1 VSKLGAVVEAV
12 EKHGRFVLEQVKR
25 ARSDERFARAVIERW
40 NKIKAETPIAKA
52 PTGLPLPRLALPEID
67 EPGEIARYL
76 FSEGLPGEFPYL
88 NGAYREMYLEPL
100 REIETG
106 SYGNKKSSNGDSN
119 GAIAARVSRAKT
131 PEPPAR
137 PPLQEEPTRLFSG
150 LMLAE
155 DTNKRFHFLSAHQRS
170 KRLSTAFDGPT
181 LYGIDSDAD
190 GVFGKIGEGGVAVDT
205 VEDMVRLYDGFE
217 LGAPNFSA
225 SMTISGPAPIIMAM
239 YIAAAKRRFGPKV
252 VPNLRGTIQADIFKE
267 VQAQNET
274 IFPTE
279 ASLRF
284 LCDMIE
290 WTTAN
295 MPRWYPVSISGYHI
309 GEAGSTPV
317 QQAAYTLSN
326 GFAYAEMLTARGVP
340 VDQFAPRLSFFLDC
354 GLDVEYIALARVSRK
369 IWAIGM
375 RDVFGANARGQMFK
389 LHTQTSGR
397 SLIAAEFKNNLTR
410 TAAELMLAYMNGTNS
425 CHSNSADEPFTTPSE
440 EWIRLAAHGQAILLE
455 ESGIFKHTMNMLSG
469 SPGMKAVERAVE
481 KAILDEFREIESL
494 GGVLAAVENRY
505 QRSQIQNA
513 AHRYEQQIYD
523 GTRPIVGLNRYRN
536 GADEMPEIELART
549 PRARQKLQV
558 ERLKKFKKKNAEK
571 SKSALDK
578 LATAVERG
586 ENCFRLC
593 WKRWKFVHLAKSLA
607 ACKRLWGGSG
617 RWCKRSAESQC
628 FVNRFG
634 RARLYRAGAS
644 PNEGS
649 AKQVVRR

>member
-1 VSKLGAVVEAV
+1 MSKLGAVVEAV
-12 EKHGRFVLEQVKR
+12 EKHEKFVRDEVQR
-25 ARSDERFARAVIERW
+25 ARTDEAFGREMLERW
-40 NKIKAETPIAKA
+40 EKIKSEIPISRA

-76 FSEGLPGEFPYL
+76 LGDGLPGEFPYL

-100 REIETG
+100 PEIETG
-106 SYGNKKSSNGDSN
+106 SYGNAKSPNGSKGKKN
-119 GAIAARVSRAKT
+119 GAK
-131 PEPPAR
+131 PQPP
-137 PPLQEEPTRLFSG
+137 EEPTRLFSG

-217 LGAPNFSA
+217 LGAPHFSA

-239 YIAAAKRRFGPKV
+239 YIAAAKRRFGADV
-252 VPNLRGTIQADIFKE
+252 VPKLRGTIQADIFKE

-274 IFPTE
+274 IFPIE

-284 LCDMIE
+284 LLDMIE
-290 WTTAN
+290 WTAEK

-326 GFAYAEMLTARGVP
+326 GFAYVEMLSARGVP

-375 RDVFGANARGQMFK
+375 RDVFGASPRGQMFK

-410 TAAELMLAYMNGTNS
+410 TATELMLAYMNGTNS

-494 GGVLAAVENRY
+494 GGVMGAVENRY

-513 AHRYEQQIYD
+513 AHRYEEQIYN
-523 GTRPIVGLNRYRN
+523 GTRPIIGLTRYRSPE
-536 GADEMPEIELART
+536 DEMPEIELART
-549 PRARQKLQV
+549 PRAKQELQV
-558 ERLKKFKKKNAEK
+558 RRLKAFKKKNAAK
-571 SKSALDK
+571 AAQALDQ
-578 LATAVERG
+578 LSEVVESCENTFPALLEAVEVCSLGQISDRLQEVVG
-586 ENCFRLC
+586 RFRPM
-593 WKRWKFVHLAKSLA
+593 V
-607 ACKRLWGGSG
+607 
-617 RWCKRSAESQC
+617 
-628 FVNRFG
+628 
-634 RARLYRAGAS
+634 
-644 PNEGS
+644 
-649 AKQVVRR
+649 

>member
-1 VSKLGAVVEAV
+1 MSKLGQVVEAV
-12 EKHGRFVLEQVKR
+12 EKHGQFVLEQVKR
-25 ARSDERFARAVIERW
+25 ARSDEKFGRELSERW
-40 NKIKAETPIAKA
+40 QKTKAGIPISHA
-52 PTGLPLPRLALPEID
+52 PTGLPLPRMALPEID

-76 FSEGLPGEFPYL
+76 FGEGLPGEFPFL
-88 NGAYREMYLEPL
+88 NGAYQEMYLEPL
-100 REIETG
+100 ERVGIEDG
-106 SYGNKKSSNGDSN
+106 SYGNKKSPNGSQGQKN
-119 GAIAARVSRAKT
+119 A
-131 PEPPAR
+131 AR
-137 PPLQEEPTRLFSG
+137 PPEEPTRLFSG

-217 LGAPNFSA
+217 LGSPDFSA

-239 YIAAAKRRFGPKV
+239 YIAAAKRRFGPSV
-252 VPNLRGTIQADIFKE
+252 VPKLRGTIQADIFKE

-290 WTTAN
+290 WTTRE

-309 GEAGSTPV
+309 GEAGATPV

-326 GFAYAEMLTARGVP
+326 GFAYAEMLAARGIP

-354 GLDVEYIALARVSRK
+354 GLDVEYVALARVSRK

-375 RDVFGANARGQMFK
+375 RDVFGANSRGQMFK

-481 KAILDEFREIESL
+481 KAILDEFHQIEEL

-513 AHRYEQQIYD
+513 AHRYERQIYD
-523 GTRPIVGLNRYRN
+523 GTRPIVGLNRYRD
-536 GADEMPEIELART
+536 GADEMPEIELVRT
-549 PRARQKLQV
+549 PRAKQQLQV
-558 ERLKKFKKKNAEK
+558 NRLAKFKKKNAEK
-571 SKSALDK
+571 AKRALQK
-578 LATAVERG
+578 LGKVVERG
-586 ENCFRLC
+586 ENSFPALLEAAEVCSLGQITSRLQEIVGRFRPM
-593 WKRWKFVHLAKSLA
+593 V
-607 ACKRLWGGSG
+607 
-617 RWCKRSAESQC
+617 
-628 FVNRFG
+628 
-634 RARLYRAGAS
+634 
-644 PNEGS
+644 
-649 AKQVVRR
+649 

>member
-1 VSKLGAVVEAV
+1 MSKLGQVVESV
-12 EKHGRFVLEQVKR
+12 EKYNKFVLEQVKR
-25 ARSDERFARAVIERW
+25 ARSDEKFGRELTDRW
-40 NKIKAETPIAKA
+40 NETKSKTPVTHT

-76 FSEGLPGEFPYL
+76 FGEGLPGEFPFL
-88 NGAYREMYLEPL
+88 NGAYREMYLAESGNGTA
-100 REIETG
+100 ETG
-106 SYGNKKSSNGDSN
+106 KHPKSGP
-119 GAIAARVSRAKT
+119 SRTGVVRNSKA
-131 PEPPAR
+131 
-137 PPLQEEPTRLFSG
+137 EEPTRLFSG

-155 DTNKRFHFLSAHQRS
+155 DTNERFHFLSAHQRS

-190 GVFGKIGEGGVAVDT
+190 GVFGKIGEGGVAIDT
-205 VEDMVRLYDGFE
+205 VEDMVRLYDGFD
-217 LGAPNFSA
+217 LGSPIFSA

-252 VPNLRGTIQADIFKE
+252 VPKLRGTIQADIFKE

-274 IFPTE
+274 IFPIE

-284 LCDMIE
+284 LTDMVE
-290 WTTAN
+290 FTTRE
-295 MPRWYPVSISGYHI
+295 MPRWYPISISGYHI

-326 GFAYAEMLTARGVP
+326 GFAYAEMFSSRGIP
-340 VDQFAPRLSFFLDC
+340 VDQFGPRLSFFLDC
-354 GLDVEYIALARVSRK
+354 GLDAEYIALARVSRR

-375 RDVFGANARGQMFK
+375 RDAFGAGPRGQLFK

-410 TAAELMLAYMNGTNS
+410 TAAELILAYMNATNS

-481 KAILDEFREIESL
+481 KAILDEFREIERL
-494 GGVLAAVENRY
+494 GGVLAAVEDRF

-523 GTRPIVGLNRYRN
+523 GTRPIIGLNRYRN
-536 GADEMPEIELART
+536 GSDDIPEVKLSRT
-549 PRARQKLQV
+549 PRKKQQLQV
-558 ERLKKFKKKNAEK
+558 DRLAKFKKKNAEK
-571 SKSALDK
+571 AKRVLDK
-578 LATAVERG
+578 VVAVVERG
-586 ENCFRLC
+586 ENCFPALLEAVEVCSLGQITGRLQE
-593 WKRWKFVHLAKSLA
+593 VV
-607 ACKRLWGGSG
+607 G
-617 RWCKRSAESQC
+617 RFRPM
-628 FVNRFG
+628 V
-634 RARLYRAGAS
+634 
-644 PNEGS
+644 
-649 AKQVVRR
+649 

>member
-1 VSKLGAVVEAV
+1 MALPRGHRAESESESEDTMSKLGQVVEAV
-12 EKHGRFVLEQVKR
+12 EKHGRFVVDQVKR
-25 ARSDERFARAVIERW
+25 ARSDEKFGRELAERW
-40 NKIKAETPIAKA
+40 NKIKAETPITRA

-76 FSEGLPGEFPYL
+76 FGDGLPGEFPFL

-100 REIETG
+100 QEIEQG
-106 SYGNKKSSNGDSN
+106 SYKKSASPNGQKKN
-119 GAIAARVSRAKT
+119 G
-131 PEPPAR
+131 AR
-137 PPLQEEPTRLFSG
+137 PPEEPTRLFSG

-155 DTNKRFHFLSAHQRS
+155 DTTKRFHFLSAHQRS

-190 GVFGKIGEGGVAVDT
+190 GVFGKVGEGGVAVDT

-217 LGAPNFSA
+217 LGSPDFSA

-239 YIAAAKRRFGPKV
+239 YIAAAKRRFGAKEEPH
-252 VPNLRGTIQADIFKE
+252 LRGTIQADIFKE

-326 GFAYAEMLTARGVP
+326 GFAYAEMLAARGVP

-354 GLDVEYIALARVSRK
+354 GLDAEYIALARVSRR

-410 TAAELMLAYMNGTNS
+410 TAAELMLAYMNATNS

-469 SPGMKAVERAVE
+469 SPGMKAVERSVE
-481 KAILDEFREIESL
+481 AAILEEFREIERL
-494 GGVLAAVENRY
+494 GGVLAAVEGRH
-505 QRSQIQNA
+505 QRVQMQNA
-513 AHRYEQQIYD
+513 AHHYEQQIYD
-523 GTRPIVGLNRYRN
+523 GTRPIIGLNRYRD
-536 GADEMPEIELART
+536 GADEIPDVKLART
-549 PRARQKLQV
+549 PRKKQQLQV
-558 ERLKKFKKKNAEK
+558 DRLSKFKKKNAEK
-571 SKSALDK
+571 AKRALDK
-578 LATAVERG
+578 LAEVVERG
-586 ENCFRLC
+586 ENFFPTLLEAAEVCSLGQITGRLQEVVGRFRPM
-593 WKRWKFVHLAKSLA
+593 V
-607 ACKRLWGGSG
+607 
-617 RWCKRSAESQC
+617 
-628 FVNRFG
+628 
-634 RARLYRAGAS
+634 
-644 PNEGS
+644 
-649 AKQVVRR
+649 

>member
-1 VSKLGAVVEAV
+1 MSKLGQVVEAV
-12 EKHGRFVLEQVKR
+12 EKYNRFVLDQVKR
-25 ARSDERFARAVIERW
+25 ARADEKFGRELITRW
-40 NKIKAETPIAKA
+40 NKTKAKTPVTHT

-67 EPGEIARYL
+67 DPGEIARYL
-76 FSEGLPGEFPYL
+76 FGEGLPGEFPFL
-88 NGAYREMYLEPL
+88 NGAYREMYLEPA
-100 REIETG
+100 RGIELS
-106 SYGNKKSSNGDSN
+106 SYGKDGDKN
-119 GAIAARVSRAKT
+119 DVAAGVSPANRSKVRPT
-131 PEPPAR
+131 P

-155 DTNKRFHFLSAHQRS
+155 DTNERFHYLTQHQRTH
-170 KRLSTAFDGPT
+170 RLSTAFDGPT

-190 GVFGKIGEGGVAVDT
+190 GVSGKIGEGGVAIDT
-205 VEDMVRLYDGFE
+205 VEDMVRLYDGFD
-217 LGAPNFSA
+217 LGSPNFSA

-252 VPNLRGTIQADIFKE
+252 VPKLRGTIQADIFKE

-274 IFPTE
+274 IFPIE

-284 LCDMIE
+284 LTDMVE
-290 WTTAN
+290 FTTHK
-295 MPRWYPVSISGYHI
+295 MPRWYPISISGYHI

-326 GFAYAEMLTARGVP
+326 GFAYAEMFAGRGIP
-340 VDQFAPRLSFFLDC
+340 VDQFGPRLSFFLDC
-354 GLDVEYIALARVSRK
+354 GLDAEYVALARVSRR

-375 RDVFGANARGQMFK
+375 RDAYGAGPRGQLFK

-410 TAAELMLAYMNGTNS
+410 TAAELMLAYMNATNS

-481 KAILDEFREIESL
+481 RAILDEFREIERL
-494 GGVLAAVENRY
+494 GGVLAAVEDRF

-523 GTRPIVGLNRYRN
+523 GTRPIIGLNRYRN
-536 GADEMPEIELART
+536 GTDDIPEVKLART
-549 PRARQKLQV
+549 PRKKQQLQV
-558 ERLKKFKKKNAEK
+558 DRLAKFKKKNAEK
-571 SKSALDK
+571 GKPALDR
-578 LATAVERG
+578 LIALVERG
-586 ENCFRLC
+586 ENCFPALLDAVEVCSLGQITGRLQE
-593 WKRWKFVHLAKSLA
+593 VV
-607 ACKRLWGGSG
+607 G
-617 RWCKRSAESQC
+617 RFRPM
-628 FVNRFG
+628 V
-634 RARLYRAGAS
+634 
-644 PNEGS
+644 
-649 AKQVVRR
+649 